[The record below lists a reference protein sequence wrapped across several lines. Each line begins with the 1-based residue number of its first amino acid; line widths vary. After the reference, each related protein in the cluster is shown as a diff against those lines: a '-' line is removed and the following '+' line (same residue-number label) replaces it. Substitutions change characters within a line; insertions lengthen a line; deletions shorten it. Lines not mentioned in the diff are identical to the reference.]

1 MAQRP
6 TASRSGQTAAVSV
19 SGGRAAAGVID
30 DFLKRHSRGELQVGT
45 GYGSA
50 FGLGWLHQRTRH
62 RPVRLLIGDLRIGFD
77 RWSEEDQ
84 KAALAFLAREDVSVR
99 GCYAPDGMLH
109 SKVWIALDPEGSDEP
124 SSVLVGSANLT
135 RNGLFKNDET
145 VARSAP
151 EEYRRIHGE
160 LARSMRRSWD
170 AKAELMVRLGRDAT
184 DVGKLRTATRGWR
197 PWTMGGLLPRV
208 LAVLVMAA
216 VTIGAGLL
224 VLNQLQGALDDL
236 ADSPTTAPDGTAPPA
251 AVSEPEAFVAEPE
264 APTTS
269 VAADESPQPS
279 ITTPA
284 DVAAASPEPS
294 ENASAA
300 ASCPYALPDGS
311 DACGLLE
318 SMGGSDSV
326 PCDSLPLDA
335 RPLRLT
341 SDANPAGYL
350 PAHDASDLVCTW
362 IDGGT
367 FVAGETIPAG
377 DLRAVNAT
385 VSGTG
390 ACRFEVYDEAGTVV
404 ASRADYERAGWVS
417 YALLRLKPGATI
429 TTSGCGWVPAEHA
442 GLGPG
447 ADGVIGAAQH
457 EGRHYPLLVGVD
469 VAPGNVRIE
478 CDYWAWTGAEPD
490 ESGSWADSLPRRED
504 ERRSPGPYR
513 AESGVIWPKC

>member
-1 MAQRP
+1 M
-6 TASRSGQTAAVSV
+6 

-50 FGLGWLHQRTRH
+50 FGLGWLYQRTRH
-62 RPVRLLIGDLRIGFD
+62 RPVRLLIGDLRTGFD

-99 GCYAPDGMLH
+99 GCYAPEGMLH
-109 SKVWIALDPEGSDEP
+109 SKVWVALDPEGSDEP

-135 RNGLFKNDET
+135 KNGLFKNDET
-145 VARSAP
+145 VARAAP

-184 DVGKLRTATRGWR
+184 DVGELRTATRGWW
-197 PWTMGGLLPRV
+197 PWTTGGLLPRL

-224 VLNQLQGALDDL
+224 VLNLLQGALDDL
-236 ADSPTTAPDGTAPPA
+236 AGSPTTAPDGSAPPA
-251 AVSEPEAFVAEPE
+251 TVNDLEADVAEPE
-264 APTTS
+264 TSTTN
-269 VAADESPQPS
+269 VAADERSQPS
-279 ITTPA
+279 VTAPVA
-284 DVAAASPEPS
+284 VAAASTEPP
-294 ENASAA
+294 ENANAA

-318 SMGGSDSV
+318 SLGGSDSV

-335 RPLRLT
+335 RPLRL
-341 SDANPAGYL
+341 SGDANPAGYES
-350 PAHDASDLVCTW
+350 AHDAPDLVCTW

-367 FVAGETIPAG
+367 YVAGDTIPAG

-385 VSGTG
+385 VWGNG
-390 ACRFEVYDEAGTVV
+390 ACRFEVYDESDTVA
-404 ASRADYERAGWVS
+404 ASRADYERAGWIS
-417 YALLRLKPGATI
+417 YALLRLIPGTTI
-429 TTSGCGWVPAEHA
+429 RTDGCGWVPAEYA
-442 GLGPG
+442 GLARA
-447 ADGVIGAAQH
+447 ADGVIKAADH
-457 EGRHYPLLVGVD
+457 TGRSYPLIVGVD
-469 VAPGNVRIE
+469 VPPGHVRIE
-478 CDYWAWTGAEPD
+478 CDYWAWPGAEPD
-490 ESGSWADSLPRRED
+490 ENGSWADSLPRRED
-504 ERRSPGPYR
+504 DRRSPGPYR

>member
-1 MAQRP
+1 M
-6 TASRSGQTAAVSV
+6 

-30 DFLKRHSRGELQVGT
+30 DFLSRHSRGELQVGT

-62 RPVRLLIGDLRIGFD
+62 RPVRLLIGDLRTGFD

-84 KAALAFLAREDVSVR
+84 KSALAFLAREDVSVR
-99 GCYAPDGMLH
+99 GCYAPEGMLH
-109 SKVWIALDPEGSDEP
+109 SKVWIALNPEGSDEP

-145 VARSAP
+145 VARAAP
-151 EEYRRIHGE
+151 EEYRRIHAE

-184 DVGKLRTATRGWR
+184 DVGELHAATRGWL
-197 PWTMGGLLPRV
+197 PWGTGGLLPRV

-224 VLNQLQGALDDL
+224 ALNLLLGLFDNL
-236 ADSPTTAPDGTAPPA
+236 TSGPSTAPDGSVPPA
-251 AVSEPEAFVAEPE
+251 AVSEPDAVVAEPGTS
-264 APTTS
+264 TTS
-269 VAADESPQPS
+269 VAADEGSRSS
-279 ITTPA
+279 ITAPA
-284 DVAAASPEPS
+284 AVAAASTEPP
-294 ENASAA
+294 ENAIAA

-318 SMGGSDSV
+318 SLGGLDSV

-335 RPLRLT
+335 RPLRL
-341 SDANPAGYL
+341 SGDANPAGYQL
-350 PAHDASDLVCTW
+350 AEKSPELACTW

-377 DLRAVNAT
+377 DLRAMNAT

-404 ASRADYERAGWVS
+404 VSRADYESAGWVLH
-417 YALLRLKPGATI
+417 ALLRLHSGTTI

-447 ADGVIGAAQH
+447 ADGVIGAAHQGGRQH
-457 EGRHYPLLVGVD
+457 PLLVGVD
-469 VAPGNVRIE
+469 VPPGNVRIE
-478 CDYWAWTGAEPD
+478 CDYWAWPDTEPD
-490 ESGSWADSLPRRED
+490 ENGSWADSFPRRED
-504 ERRSPGPYR
+504 ERRTPGPYR